1 MVVIYELCCTNEYII
16 DDLVELNVPY
26 DCPNHF
32 ITDEWSSLECL
43 FRRDDDFFLFS
54 FAIVQLKERM
64 KVCYEKSWK
73 SSKIHVAILT
83 MHIYW
88 HRSRANLSDI
98 DHFFFSCVPFAC
110 CIAIGWSHAYS
121 FFFYHYVNE
130 ATGFGVSF
138 NLDIWMIDLIT
149 CLIPCHWSVFWWFFF
164 SSTKQMKTRSYLW
177 KNASNNS

>member
-1 MVVIYELCCTNEYII
+1 MNCAVRMNTLLMI
-16 DDLVELNVPY
+16 
-26 DCPNHF
+26 
-32 ITDEWSSLECL
+32 WSSWMC
-43 FRRDDDFFLFS
+43 RM
-54 FAIVQLKERM
+54 IVQIILSLMNDHHSSVCFVEMMIFFFFPLQLFNWKREWKFAM
-64 KVCYEKSWK
+64 KKVENRQKFTSQFWPCTF
-73 SSKIHVAILT
+73 I
-83 MHIYW
+83 
-88 HRSRANLSDI
+88 DI
-98 DHFFFSCVPFAC
+98 DHERTFLTLTIFFFSCVPFAC